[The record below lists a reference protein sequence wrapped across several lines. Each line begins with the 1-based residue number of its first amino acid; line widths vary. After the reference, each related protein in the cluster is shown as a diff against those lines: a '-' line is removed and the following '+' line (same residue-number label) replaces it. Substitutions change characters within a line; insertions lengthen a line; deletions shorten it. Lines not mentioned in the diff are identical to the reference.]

1 MSNTHEG
8 IIAAYG
14 ATSTN
19 VLNRG
24 ERGLISIVLHRTDAG
39 YATTS
44 TVMGSETADMTNT
57 RYFVNLDEARALFE
71 SAVAGLRIAR
81 ARESR

>member
-14 ATSTN
+14 ATSAN

-44 TVMGSETADMTNT
+44 TVMGSPTADTTNT
-57 RYFVNLDEARALFE
+57 WHFVNLDEARSIFE
-71 SAVAGLRIAR
+71 RAVNGLRMV
-81 ARESR
+81 RERDGR